1 MPAGNSPSLSADP
14 LELFHSQHSSP
25 FADANELRRK
35 QAVIGI
41 LERERVFEEGALTAS
56 VLDGAVF
63 VL

>member
-1 MPAGNSPSLSADP
+1 MPVGDSPSLSADP
-14 LELFHSQHSSP
+14 LELFHSQHPSP

-41 LERERVFEEGALTAS
+41 LERERVFEEGAVPTS
-56 VLDGAVF
+56 VLDGAVL